1 MYSKLSLIYKRIR
14 LQNLGADILHE
25 QQFPDVGRWYEG
37 ACCLH
42 RLGTTG
48 DQPSVQQSTPHPPHL
63 LQELGQVD
71 ASMFPALHCF
81 QHLHYNLKSAES
93 PDRPE
98 NRWYQYFCKLSV
110 CALTSLQTFNI

>member
-110 CALTSLQTFNI
+110 CALTSLQTVNI